1 MQITEDRKRR
11 VIDLYFNQ
19 HKYYAEIAQIEKMSP
34 RDIHAIIKE
43 EEVGRQRYE
52 HQQQRQELS
61 SKAYKL
67 FSEKKT
73 TVVVAIALNLTEP
86 RVSKMYRE
94 YCKLKRRYILNLIH
108 KETNGKLGPFLKLYK
123 QLIKEKRMSIEK
135 IVSAVDIAANRLPH
149 IESLYRQAKDG
160 AEKMQCT
167 IQRLAND
174 IRALEHKI
182 SILDKIAFS
191 TELDCRRTKQ
201 QLQELTAQKDR
212 IEKFIANISNGEGY
226 SKLKQIAK
234 ENVKAVLSDNK
245 ILLSAAFTAIIQ
257 ILKTDSQIVNLIQNI
272 PSPNDGEQYKG
283 NNNIV
288 KYFELNK
295 DRILNLGEKNYENLV
310 EALANNTINA
320 AAISNPTPSLRQPS
334 TFPNLSNQNDTY
346 RAEESETYHNS
357 KGDIAD

>member
-1 MQITEDRKRR
+1 
-11 VIDLYFNQ
+11 
-19 HKYYAEIAQIEKMSP
+19 MSP

-149 IESLYRQAKDG
+149 IESLYRQAKDE

-174 IRALEHKI
+174 IRALELKI
-182 SILDKIAFS
+182 STLDKTALS
-191 TELDCRRTKQ
+191 CELECKRTEQRV
-201 QLQELTAQKDR
+201 QELAIRKDR
-212 IEKFIANISNGEGY
+212 LEKLIAHVLNGGGY
-226 SKLKQIAK
+226 TKLKQIVK
-234 ENVKAVLSDNK
+234 ENVKAVLSNNK
-245 ILLSAAFTAIIQ
+245 ILLSASFAAVIQ
-257 ILKTDSQIVNLIQNI
+257 TLKTHPQTVNR
-272 PSPNDGEQYKG
+272 Y
-283 NNNIV
+283 
-288 KYFELNK
+288 
-295 DRILNLGEKNYENLV
+295 
-310 EALANNTINA
+310 
-320 AAISNPTPSLRQPS
+320 
-334 TFPNLSNQNDTY
+334 
-346 RAEESETYHNS
+346 
-357 KGDIAD
+357 

>member
-1 MQITEDRKRR
+1 
-11 VIDLYFNQ
+11 L
-19 HKYYAEIAQIEKMSP
+19 
-34 RDIHAIIKE
+34 
-43 EEVGRQRYE
+43 
-52 HQQQRQELS
+52 
-61 SKAYKL
+61 
-67 FSEKKT
+67 
-73 TVVVAIALNLTEP
+73 
-86 RVSKMYRE
+86 
-94 YCKLKRRYILNLIH
+94 
-108 KETNGKLGPFLKLYK
+108 
-123 QLIKEKRMSIEK
+123 
-135 IVSAVDIAANRLPH
+135 
-149 IESLYRQAKDG
+149 
-160 AEKMQCT
+160 
-167 IQRLAND
+167 
-174 IRALEHKI
+174 
-182 SILDKIAFS
+182 KIAFS

-320 AAISNPTPSLRQPS
+320 AAISNPAPSLRQPS